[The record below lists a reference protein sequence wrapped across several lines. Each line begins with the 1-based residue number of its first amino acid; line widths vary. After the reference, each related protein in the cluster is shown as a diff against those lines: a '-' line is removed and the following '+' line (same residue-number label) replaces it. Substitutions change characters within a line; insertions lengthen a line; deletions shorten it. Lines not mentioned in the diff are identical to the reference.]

1 MWSSLESFA
10 LLRALNIHSELR
22 QTKDTEW
29 IHIVLSFLKTV
40 VECPEVESLIN
51 GNDCVEYISSLL
63 QSLKTVSSTLET
75 GN

>member
-10 LLRALNIHSELR
+10 LLRALNIHSELQ

-29 IHIVLSFLKTV
+29 IHIVLGFLKTV

-51 GNDCVEYISSLL
+51 ETNSVEYISSLL
-63 QSLKTVSSTLET
+63 QSLKTISTLET